1 MSFVMGLFPSCH
13 KAKETW
19 FLTYSFFSTQ
29 KPCTSRPYCTLIFL
43 GRTLWIS
50 NVLTFLS
57 FLRGLHFLLCN
68 KRPVC
73 RKTDWVF
80 ISSSFFLKKQFRKF
94 EKQVR
99 YLFLPYILSVTRPVI
114 PTVEFLYFGHAL
126 HWPTYLHY
134 VLLSYMIVFFP
145 KKQFRK
151 FSKSDTYLLL
161 PYILSVA
168 RVDTNYR
175 V

>member
-1 MSFVMGLFPSCH
+1 MGLFPSCH

-50 NVLTFLS
+50 NVSTFLS
-57 FLRGLHFLLCN
+57 FVRGLHFLLCN

-80 ISSSFFLKKQFRKF
+80 ISSSFFSKETVQKVWKASPISVSTLYPFCYKAGDTNCR
-94 EKQVR
+94 VS
-99 YLFLPYILSVTRPVI
+99 LFWTCSSLTYIFTLCFT
-114 PTVEFLYFGHAL
+114 FLYDC
-126 HWPTYLHY
+126 
-134 VLLSYMIVFFP
+134 FFL

-161 PYILSVA
+161 PYNLSVA